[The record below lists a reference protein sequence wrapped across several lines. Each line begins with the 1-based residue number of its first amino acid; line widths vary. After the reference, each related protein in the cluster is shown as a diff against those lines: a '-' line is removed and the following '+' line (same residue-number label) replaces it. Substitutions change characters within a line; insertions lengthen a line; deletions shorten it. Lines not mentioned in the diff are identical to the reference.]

1 MMKAVP
7 LRVEEEKARKV
18 ILNLRKGFI
27 RKENL
32 EGIKLLWLP
41 VAIVKL
47 EVVEKDK
54 ISGAK
59 IVELINVYE
68 LIDGLWTGLSF
79 TYPPKVEEL
88 EVEAVE
94 KRIEIDKLVKLLE
107 GLNMFRDHVKFAA
120 FGISANASELRV
132 VEAEEVLYPFYIG
145 KLRGKLDRYVAISGV
160 SGNIAGLRSET
171 LRGLYEG

>member
-1 MMKAVP
+1 MKAVP
-7 LRVEEEKARKV
+7 LRVEEEKARKT

-32 EGIKLLWLP
+32 EDIKLLWLP

-79 TYPPKVEEL
+79 SYPPEVEEL

-94 KRIEIDKLVKLLE
+94 KRVEIDKLIKLLE
-107 GLNMFRDHVKFAA
+107 GLNVFKDHVKFAA

-132 VEAEEVLYPFYIG
+132 VEVEEVLYPFYVG
-145 KLRGKLDRYVAISGV
+145 KLRGKVDRYVVISGV

-171 LRGLYEG
+171 LKELYES